1 MKLFRPH
8 GGKKDHLFLL
18 TQKYNACIL
27 ECVKKKNSDDIEIV
41 TKAHGNVADHI
52 SKPSE
57 TGSIGIIDPTSKVIG
72 LRLYD
77 GLFKVITLDKDN
89 KELKA
94 FNIRVE
100 DLHIQDI
107 QFLHGC
113 SVPTVAFIY
122 QEGSSRH
129 VKTHEINIK
138 EKEFTPTGPWKQ
150 ENVEAEASMLIAV
163 PKPFGGAIIVGQES
177 ICYHNGDRYQAV
189 APPLLQQSTVSC
201 YCRID
206 ENGSRYLLGDLAGR
220 LFLLLLE
227 KDERN
232 NGSYDVKDLKLELL
246 GEIAI
251 PECMTYLD
259 NGVVYIGSRFGNSQ
273 LIRLQMQ
280 PNEDGSFIEILECFQ
295 NLGPIVDMC
304 VVDIERQGQGQLI
317 TCSGAYKDGS
327 LRIIRN
333 GIGIQE
339 HASIDLPG
347 IKGVWPLRV
356 GPCKEDRH
364 NTLVISFVFE
374 TRMLS
379 LGGEDG
385 DVSSFKIDGLDDSLP
400 TFAAANVVH
409 DQIIQV
415 TAQSIRL
422 ASADTGKLICEWTP
436 PGDKKISVVSNN
448 TNQIVCAAR
457 EQIFYI
463 EILNGSLSL
472 VKETTLEEEIACL
485 DVSPLFGNSK
495 SSICSVGLWT
505 SISICM
511 LSLPDLSLLHTE
523 NLEGEIIP
531 RSIAAVTFEGSQ
543 YVLCALGDGSLYYF
557 TLDVTTGVLSDRK
570 RVILGTQPT
579 ALRPFKSHDN
589 TTNIFAC
596 SDRPTVIY
604 SSSHKLVFSNV
615 NLKEVS
621 HMCQLNAEAYPD
633 SLALANES
641 CLLIG
646 TIDEIQK
653 LHIRTIH
660 LGETPRR
667 IAHQESTK
675 TFGLITQRNDM
686 LEIDNSRY
694 LTRESA
700 STQAAQSYI
709 PPNCSLVKLTN
720 PSTVSSEGAHEVET
734 YNFLILDQH
743 TFEVVYAYQFNPH
756 EVALS
761 IISASLG
768 TPDTY
773 YIVGTCIVNSDEPE
787 PKSGRIMVFQW
798 TEQKLNLIV
807 EKEIKGAPY
816 CLCEFNNKLLAA
828 INSKVRLFDFTK
840 DRELVNECSV
850 YNTVIALHLKTK
862 GDFILVGDIM
872 RSLSLLNYKQ
882 MEMTLEEIARDFQ
895 PNWVSAIEILDDDH
909 FLGAENYYNLFVCQ
923 KDSAAPTDEE
933 RTHLQEVGSYHI
945 GEFVNVFRHGSLVM
959 QNLGEK
965 STPIQGSVLF
975 GCVSGAVGLVAQIP
989 VHFFNFL
996 QEVQKRLI
1004 AVVKSVGKI
1013 GHEFWRSFSTE
1024 RKVEAAIG
1032 FIDGDLIESF
1042 LDLPR
1047 DKMQEVTNGLVMEEP
1062 NGSKKEVTVDELVKI
1077 IEDLARIH

>member
-1 MKLFRPH
+1 MKLFRPQ
-8 GGKKDHLFLL
+8 GGHKDFLFLL

-27 ECVKKKNSDDIEIV
+27 ECVKKKNSDDIEII

-57 TGSIGIIDPTSKVIG
+57 TGSIGIIDPTSRVIG

-100 DLHIQDI
+100 DLNIQDI

-138 EKEFTPTGPWKQ
+138 EKEFVKGPWKQ
-150 ENVEAEASMLIAV
+150 ENVETEASMLIAV
-163 PKPFGGAIIVGQES
+163 PQPFGGAIIVGQDS

-189 APPLLQQSTVSC
+189 APPLLRQSTITC

-206 ENGSRYLLGDLAGR
+206 ENGSRYLLGDMSGR

-227 KDERN
+227 KDERH
-232 NGSYDVKDLKLELL
+232 NGSFEVKDLKLELL
-246 GEIAI
+246 GEIVI

-280 PNEDGSFIEILECFQ
+280 PNEDGSFVEILECFQ

-317 TCSGAYKDGS
+317 TCSGAFKDGS

-347 IKGVWPLRV
+347 IKGVWALRV
-356 GPCKEDRH
+356 GSSKDDRH

-385 DVSSFKIDGLDDSLP
+385 DVSSFKIEGFDDSLP
-400 TFAAANVVH
+400 TFSAANVIH

-415 TAQSIRL
+415 TAQSVRL
-422 ASADTGKLICEWTP
+422 ASAETGKLLSEWIP
-436 PGDKKISVVSNN
+436 PANKKISLVSNN
-448 TNQIVCAAR
+448 STQIVCAAR
-457 EQIFYI
+457 EQIFLLEI
-463 EILNGSLSL
+463 ESGSLNL
-472 VKETTLEEEIACL
+472 VKETTLEHEIACL
-485 DVSPLFGNSK
+485 DISPLFGNNK
-495 SSICSVGLWT
+495 STICSVGLWT
-505 SISICM
+505 SISVCI
-511 LSLPDLSLLHTE
+511 LRLPDLSLLHTE

-557 TLDVTTGVLSDRK
+557 TLDVSNGLLSDRK

-589 TTNIFAC
+589 ATNIFAC

-675 TFGLITQRNDM
+675 TFGLLTQRLDIQ
-686 LEIDNSRY
+686 EADNTRSIV
-694 LTRESA
+694 RESA
-700 STQAAQSYI
+700 STQAAQSYV
-709 PPNCSLVKLTN
+709 PPNGTLIRPPN
-720 PSTVSSEGAHEVET
+720 PHAVASEGSQEVET

-743 TFEVVYAYQFNPH
+743 TFEVVYAYQFPPN
-756 EVALS
+756 ETAMS
-761 IISASLG
+761 IISAQLG
-768 TPDTY
+768 TPETY
-773 YIVGTCIVNSDEPE
+773 YIVGTCMVNAEEPE
-787 PKSGRIMVFQW
+787 PKNGRILVFQW
-798 TEQKLNLIV
+798 TEQKLNLV
-807 EKEIKGAPY
+807 VDKEIKGAPY
-816 CLCEFNNKLLAA
+816 TLCEFNNKLLAA
-828 INSKVRLFDFTK
+828 INSKVRLFEFTK

-850 YNTVIALHLKTK
+850 YNTVVALHLKTK

-872 RSLSLLNYKQ
+872 RSLSLLNYKP

-923 KDSAAPTDEE
+923 KDSAAATDEE
-933 RTHLQEVGSYHI
+933 RMHLQEVGSYHV

-989 VHFFNFL
+989 IEFYNFL
-996 QEVQKRLI
+996 NEVQKRLI
-1004 AVVKSVGKI
+1004 VVVKSVGKI
-1013 GHEFWRSFSTE
+1013 SHDFWRSFSTE
-1024 RKVEAAIG
+1024 RKTEVAIG

-1047 DKMQEVTNGLVMEEP
+1047 DKMQEVVSGLVMEES
-1062 NGSKKEVTVDELVKI
+1062 NGVKKDVGVDELVKI